1 MEWSD
6 VHEYRRL
13 ADYGLVKH
21 LTCPND
27 DDGQLMSRIG
37 DNDDP
42 VFWCPVCDTVITP
55 GLDMISQIRAVV
67 SEFNV

>member
-1 MEWSD
+1 MKWSD

-13 ADYGLVKH
+13 ADAGLVKH
-21 LTCPND
+21 LTCPS

-42 VFWCPVCDTVITP
+42 VYWCPVCDTVITP
-55 GLDMISQIRAVV
+55 GLDMRDQIRAVV
-67 SEFNV
+67 SEWQV

>member
-13 ADYGLVKH
+13 AELGLAKH

-27 DDGQLMSRIG
+27 DDGQLVSRMG

-42 VFWCPVCDTVITP
+42 VYWCPVCDTVLTP
-55 GLDMISQIRAVV
+55 GLDMIGQIRAVV